1 MYPPQAVQA
10 LRDALKSVYYYK
22 DDLRQFFLASEVP
35 TSIVSKQAWDD
46 PREYKVHI
54 VRKVL
59 DELLALREEGV
70 GPMRRLIQGALSF
83 PNFDHLRK
91 LDDGPRLVQEA
102 RQAVEALRQVVEKHD
117 SSLLESKAERRDA
130 SIRVAGVTN
139 RRHEETEALYERFC
153 ELVAVPDEQD
163 RGRQF
168 EHFLRDLFLAH
179 DLKPRSPFRLHTEQ
193 IDGAFEL
200 DGTYF
205 IVEAKWEKERVGHR
219 PLDSFAREVERRLDN
234 TLGLFVALSGFTEE
248 GLETVRKS
256 RPTIILFDGQDL
268 AIVLQGLEDFV
279 ELLRRK
285 IRHAAQTGDPYLRAG
300 AAP

>member
-1 MYPPQAVQA
+1 VEP
-10 LRDALKSVYYYK
+10 
-22 DDLRQFFLASEVP
+22 VP
-35 TSIVSKQAWDD
+35 RIV
-46 PREYKVHI
+46 
-54 VRKVL
+54 
-59 DELLALREEGV
+59 G
-70 GPMRRLIQGALSF
+70 RR
-83 PNFDHLRK
+83 
-91 LDDGPRLVQEA
+91 
-102 RQAVEALRQVVEKHD
+102 
-117 SSLLESKAERRDA
+117 
-130 SIRVAGVTN
+130 
-139 RRHEETEALYERFC
+139 
-153 ELVAVPDEQD
+153 
-163 RGRQF
+163 
-168 EHFLRDLFLAH
+168 FLRDLFLAH

-248 GLETVRKS
+248 GLEAVRKS